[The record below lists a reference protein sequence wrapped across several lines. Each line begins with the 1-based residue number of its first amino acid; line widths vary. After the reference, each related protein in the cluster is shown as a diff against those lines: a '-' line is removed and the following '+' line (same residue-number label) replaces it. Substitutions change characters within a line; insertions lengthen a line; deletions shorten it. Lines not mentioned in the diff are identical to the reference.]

1 MGTFQ
6 GAQGQP
12 TSQSVVGSDR
22 NATSSEIIRL
32 SSLRIRLKKSH
43 TKIKALKLVS
53 HWDATISRLVGAKG
67 LRHKRDF
74 LPFFTLRS
82 HWTL

>member
-22 NATSSEIIRL
+22 NCELIRDF
-32 SSLRIRLKKSH
+32 
-43 TKIKALKLVS
+43 TVVLVS
-53 HWDATISRLVGAKG
+53 YKIEEEPNKNEGSKVVTTFSPII
-67 LRHKRDF
+67 
-74 LPFFTLRS
+74 TLCELS
-82 HWTL
+82 VAIDLIWSKT